1 MIEILPESGGNVLAV
16 RAGEKLTD
24 ADYKETFIP
33 NLEKVIAQHGKARL
47 LFDCGEN
54 FRGWEPKA
62 AWDDAKYG
70 IKHRND
76 FEKIAV
82 VGAGRWIEWATKLDA
97 HFIGGEVKV
106 FPKDQLKDAMEWIK
120 A

>member
-1 MIEILPESGGNVLAV
+1 MIEILPESGGNILAV
-16 RAGEKLTD
+16 RAGKKLTD
-24 ADYKETFIP
+24 ADYKDTFIP
-33 NLEKVIAQHGKARL
+33 AMEGVIKQHGKARL
-47 LFDCGEN
+47 LFDCGDN
-54 FRGWEPKA
+54 FEGWEPRA

-97 HFIGGEVKV
+97 HLMGIEVKL
-106 FPKDQLKDAMEWIK
+106 FPKGDLDEAWEWIK